1 MSELKMWVTSETLK
15 EISLNKHTEFDSERN
30 GKNVIEV
37 SLSWGEIITPL
48 TFEFIRNECT
58 PRVTKFISSTSK
70 VRTFIGWS
78 IKGELVCEIDDVTF
92 ESMDEIT
99 MQEFQWRVYE

>member
-1 MSELKMWVTSETLK
+1 MSELKMWVTQETLK
-15 EISLNKHTEFDSERN
+15 EIADNHHEDFDKIKN
-30 GKNVIEV
+30 GINNIEV
-37 SLSWGEIITPL
+37 FLSWTKFYAPL
-48 TFEFIRNECT
+48 TFDFIKNECT
-58 PRVTKFISSTSK
+58 PRVTKFISNTQK